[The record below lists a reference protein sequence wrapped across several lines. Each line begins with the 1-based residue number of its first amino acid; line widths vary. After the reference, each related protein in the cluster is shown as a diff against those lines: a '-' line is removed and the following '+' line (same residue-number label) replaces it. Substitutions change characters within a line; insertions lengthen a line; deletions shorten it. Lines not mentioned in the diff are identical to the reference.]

1 MTTEKMRSE
10 ILSKF
15 RVADLAIPEAKEVIM
30 AALERVDFYEVLKIK
45 N

>member
-15 RVADLAIPEAKEVIM
+15 RVADLAIPEAKEVIT
-30 AALERVDFYEVLKIK
+30 AALERTDFFEILNIK
-45 N
+45 K